1 MKIGQLAK
9 RARTPVET
17 IRYYEREA
25 LLPEPQRSAAN
36 YRHYQQQ
43 HLERLLFIR
52 QCRAL
57 DLSLAEIRTLLE
69 VKDNPNAACDTA
81 NQVLD
86 EHIQHVETRIHEL
99 QALAQQLRQLR
110 SKCHSEKAAS
120 DCGILQS
127 ISKSNATPM
136 PSSSHIK

>member
-9 RARTPVET
+9 RAHTPVET

-25 LLPEPQRSAAN
+25 LLPEPLRTAAN
-36 YRHYQQQ
+36 YRHYQPQ

-69 VKDNPNAACDTA
+69 VKDSPTAVCDTA

-99 QALAQQLRQLR
+99 QELAQQLRQLR
-110 SKCHSEKAAS
+110 KQCHSESAAS
-120 DCGILQS
+120 DCGILQG
-127 ISKSNATPM
+127 ISQSNPVPTL
-136 PSSSHIK
+136 SSSHIK